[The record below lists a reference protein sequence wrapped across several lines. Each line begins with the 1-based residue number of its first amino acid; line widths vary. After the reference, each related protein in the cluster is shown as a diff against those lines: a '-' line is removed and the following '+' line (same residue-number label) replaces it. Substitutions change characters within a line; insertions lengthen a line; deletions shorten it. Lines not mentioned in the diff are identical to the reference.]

1 MPITSIIFGVLLI
14 IIGAVGYVHGIMND
28 KASFTALI
36 PAFFGIVIA
45 LLGLAAQAKES
56 LRKHLMHAAVL
67 VGLIGFLASAGRL
80 ASKFSDI
87 AMTPA
92 YIAQIAMAVVCL
104 LYVIFAVRS
113 FIAARKARTA

>member
-14 IIGAVGYVHGIMND
+14 IIGAVGYVHGVMND
-28 KASFTALI
+28 KGSITALI

-45 LLGLAAQAKES
+45 LLGLAAQTKES
-56 LRKHLMHAAVL
+56 LRMHLMHAAVL
-67 VGLIGFLASAGRL
+67 VGLVGFLASAGRL
-80 ASKFSDI
+80 ASKFSEI

-92 YIAQIAMAVVCL
+92 YIAQIAMAVACL

-113 FIAARKARTA
+113 FIAARRARTA

>member
-1 MPITSIIFGVLLI
+1 MPSTSIIFGVLLI
-14 IIGAVGYVHGIMND
+14 TIGVIGYVHGIVND

-36 PAFFGIVIA
+36 PAFFGIIIG

-87 AMTPA
+87 TMTAA
-92 YIAQIAMAVVCL
+92 YIAQIAMAAVCL
-104 LYVIFAVRS
+104 LYVIVAVKS
-113 FIAARKARTA
+113 FIAARKA

>member
-14 IIGAVGYVHGIMND
+14 IIGAVGYVHGVMND
-28 KASFTALI
+28 KGSITALI

-45 LLGLAAQAKES
+45 LLGLAAQTKES
-56 LRKHLMHAAVL
+56 LRMHLMHAAVL
-67 VGLIGFLASAGRL
+67 VGLVGFLASAGRL

-87 AMTPA
+87 SMTPA
-92 YIAQIAMAVVCL
+92 YIAQIAMAVTCL

-113 FIAARKARTA
+113 FIAARRARTA

>member
-28 KASFTALI
+28 KPSITALI

-45 LLGLAAQAKES
+45 LLGLAAQVKES

-67 VGLIGFLASAGRL
+67 IGLIGFLASAGRL

-92 YIAQIAMAVVCL
+92 YIAQIAMALVCL

-113 FIAARKARTA
+113 FIDARKARNT